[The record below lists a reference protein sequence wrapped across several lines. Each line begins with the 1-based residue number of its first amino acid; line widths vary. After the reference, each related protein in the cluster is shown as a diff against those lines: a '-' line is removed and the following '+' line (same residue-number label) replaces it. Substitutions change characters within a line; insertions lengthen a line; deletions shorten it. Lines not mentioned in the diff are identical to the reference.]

1 VNLGLDGK
9 VALICGA
16 SRGLGRAVADELAAE
31 GAALA
36 LCSRDAERLEAA
48 AAELDALAVAADLGV
63 PGEPTRVVETTLER
77 FGRLDIL
84 VTNTGG
90 PPAGTHDTLTLED
103 WDRATALLLRSA
115 VELATAALPGMKERG
130 WGRILAVTSVAVKQP
145 VDNLILSNSLRA
157 AVTGFAKTLSREVA
171 AYGITVNTILPGY
184 TATERVTELNR
195 ANAERERVEC
205 GVSVGLASSLEAL
218 LEQVT
223 GYLEEGYRRVKLKI
237 APGVDVDRVRAVR
250 AAHPASASS
259 SATRS
264 GPNSESPPPRACS
277 RRARQT

>member
-9 VALICGA
+9 VSLVCGG
-16 SRGLGRAVADELAAE
+16 SRGLGRAIAEELAAE
-31 GAALA
+31 GASLA
-36 LCSRDAERLEAA
+36 LCSRDTERLEAA
-48 AAELDALAVAADLGV
+48 AAELDALALPADLSV
-63 PGEPTRVVETTLER
+63 AGEPTRVVEATVER
-77 FGRLDIL
+77 LGKLDVL
-84 VTNTGG
+84 VANTGG

-103 WDRATALLLRSA
+103 WDRATALLLRST

-195 ANAERERVEC
+195 ANAEREGVEPEEIQARLEA
-205 GVSVGLASSLEAL
+205 SIPLARLAEPKEFAALAAFLASERASYITGGAFAVDGGWLRGL
-218 LEQVT
+218 L
-223 GYLEEGYRRVKLKI
+223 
-237 APGVDVDRVRAVR
+237 
-250 AAHPASASS
+250 
-259 SATRS
+259 
-264 GPNSESPPPRACS
+264 
-277 RRARQT
+277 